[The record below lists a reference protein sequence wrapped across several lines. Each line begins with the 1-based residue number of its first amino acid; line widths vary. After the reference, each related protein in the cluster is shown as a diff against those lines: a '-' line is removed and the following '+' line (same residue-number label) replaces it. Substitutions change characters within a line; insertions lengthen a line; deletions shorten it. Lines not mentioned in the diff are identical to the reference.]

1 MVKMSRVGY
10 YLGEYRHNLTAHNRL
25 ALPKRFR
32 FEIEGTEVVVARGDG
47 NWIEGF
53 AVEKWKQVVQ
63 QFLTVP
69 FTEAEG
75 RNLRRRVF
83 ASAMLVEL
91 DAQGR
96 IVIPDPLLTWAGLK
110 GKVGEELVV
119 LGVGDHF
126 EIWEK
131 NQFEAQEVRKS

>member
-10 YLGEYRHNLTAHNRL
+10 YLGEYRHNLTAQNRL

-32 FEIEGTEVVVARGDG
+32 FEIEGTEIVVARGDG